1 MQTEN
6 RDKRTPAQQ
15 KKIDRMLSQ
24 KKINKNRDIRRM
36 KERDAKY
43 EIQVDDTPTTR
54 IYGDKDLKA
63 ALFIQRRWRYN
74 RFQECME
81 EVDYLLARYDVKGR
95 YWRPGFPALMRC
107 SKYSGGDQWRCYH
120 YQNWLI
126 SLGVCKPAIVQE
138 LVYGYLLALRH
149 NPIISPWR
157 KTYIDSIKMP
167 HEVTQEY
174 NRQKHNLVH
183 VNLTKAQCITRR
195 RRAAIS
201 IQTTFRKKRVRDH
214 HENIL
219 NGDDYGIRLNL
230 NGDTTLGAKPGTEWY
245 QIPQEGAC
253 YTYSRVV
260 EEKTCFYTR
269 KYIVFERS
277 APFDCDLFKECK
289 WQLSWD
295 LGHIK
300 CPVRVC
306 GRDVTIYINIPEFS
320 LFNNDEDMFYEHN
333 PNLYYRDRPEDSL
346 SDTDSMP
353 SLEGHYTVKEE
364 RCVEAIQNWYRG
376 VKRERERLH
385 PYART
390 IQKKWRLYQIRR
402 MRPFYLV
409 PLPSTDSMPYLVR
422 PTMAYRWKQKPSFRM
437 VYLLVNGRVIT
448 KDCSLKGGPST
459 VTGMN
464 WTTMDMSNLYW
475 NPTPGTVRRWD
486 YGKDYTVRLTRDM
499 SKFHYKTPLC

>member
-6 RDKRTPAQQ
+6 HDKRTPAQQ

-24 KKINKNRDIRRM
+24 KKIIKKRDIRRR
-36 KERDAKY
+36 KERDSKY
-43 EIQVDDTPTTR
+43 EMQMEDTATPR
-54 IYGDKDLKA
+54 IYGDKHLKA
-63 ALFIQRRWRYN
+63 AQIVQMRWRYN

-81 EVDYLLARYDVKGR
+81 EVDRLLKQYDVKGR
-95 YWRPGFPALMRC
+95 YWIPGVPAIMRC

-120 YQNWLI
+120 YQSWLI
-126 SLGVCKPAIVQE
+126 SLGLCKHTIVQE
-138 LVYGYLLALRH
+138 LVYGYLLALGH

-167 HEVTQEY
+167 HEITQEY
-174 NRQKHNLVH
+174 NKQKHNLVH

-201 IQTTFRKKRVRDH
+201 IQTAFRKKRKRDH

-219 NGDDYGIRLNL
+219 NGDDYRIRLNL

-245 QIPQEGAC
+245 QIPQEGVS
-253 YTYSRVV
+253 YTYLRVD

-306 GRDVTIYINIPEFS
+306 GRDITIYINIPEFS
-320 LFNNDEDMFYEHN
+320 LFNNDEDMFYERN
-333 PNLYYRDRPEDSL
+333 PNLYYRDRPKDSL
-346 SDTDSMP
+346 SDTNSVP
-353 SLEGHYTVKEE
+353 SLYGCYTAEE
-364 RCVEAIQNWYRG
+364 EISAEV
-376 VKRERERLH
+376 
-385 PYART
+385 

-422 PTMAYRWKQKPSFRM
+422 PKMAYQWKQKPSFRM
-437 VYLLVNGRVIT
+437 VYVLVNGRVIT
-448 KDCSLKGGPST
+448 TDCSIKGGPSR
-459 VTGMN
+459 VTDMN
-464 WTTMDMSNLYW
+464 WTTMDMAKLYW
-475 NPTPGTVRRWD
+475 NTTPETVRRWD
-486 YGKDYTVRLTRDM
+486 YGKDYTVRITRDM
-499 SKFHYKTPLC
+499 KKFHYKPLAC